1 MELTSIHTIIE
12 GCLVNNWRAR
22 SLLFSQ
28 VYHIGYPVAGLYA
41 KDAAAAD
48 HIVEEAFL
56 YILENLSFYDST
68 KLGFKSW
75 IKQVVTDKAL
85 EQPAPLPR
93 AVFVLQSIEGFNEQ
107 DISFRLN
114 IPQEDVKG
122 LYKEGAAVKTGEAT
136 PIADPERETASWL
149 RLEPAISER
158 FSSDESSA
166 MPFRA
171 RAKQRIADGGWIGWA
186 VLIAFGALA
195 ILVLEA
201 AGIINGKPVP
211 VRKATV
217 THVQPGVGYALPCPN
232 H

>member
-1 MELTSIHTIIE
+1 MEVTSIHTIIE

-28 VYHIGYPVAGLYA
+28 VYQIGYPVASLYA
-41 KDAAAAD
+41 KDAVAAD
-48 HIVEEAFL
+48 AIVENAFL

-85 EQPAPLPR
+85 EQSPPLQK

-107 DISFRLN
+107 DISLRLN
-114 IPQEDVKG
+114 ISQEEVKG
-122 LYKEGAAVKTGEAT
+122 LFKKGAGAKAAEN
-136 PIADPERETASWL
+136 PLPADAEKETACWL
-149 RLEPAISER
+149 RLEPVIRAR
-158 FSSDESSA
+158 FSSDESVA

-186 VLIAFGALA
+186 VLIALGALA
-195 ILVLEA
+195 LLVLEG
-201 AGIINGKPVP
+201 AGIINGKTIP

-217 THVQPGVGYALPCPN
+217 THVQTGLGYALPCPN

>member
-1 MELTSIHTIIE
+1 MEVTSIHTIIE

-28 VYHIGYPVAGLYA
+28 VYTIGYPVARLYA

-48 HIVEEAFL
+48 HTVEIAFL

-68 KLGFKSW
+68 RLGFKSW

-85 EQPAPLPR
+85 EQSPPLPW
-93 AVFVLQSIEGFNEQ
+93 AVFVLQSVEGFNEE
-107 DISFRLN
+107 DISLRLN
-114 IPQEDVKG
+114 IPQEAVKG
-122 LYKEGAAVKTGEAT
+122 LFRDGAAIKTADE
-136 PIADPERETASWL
+136 PEFADPEREAACWL
-149 RLEPAISER
+149 KLEPLIRAR
-158 FSSDESSA
+158 FTSDESVA

-186 VLIAFGALA
+186 VLIALSALA
-195 ILVLEA
+195 ILVLEG
-201 AGIINGKPVP
+201 AGIINGKPIR

-217 THVQPGVGYALPCPN
+217 THVSTAQGYALPCPN